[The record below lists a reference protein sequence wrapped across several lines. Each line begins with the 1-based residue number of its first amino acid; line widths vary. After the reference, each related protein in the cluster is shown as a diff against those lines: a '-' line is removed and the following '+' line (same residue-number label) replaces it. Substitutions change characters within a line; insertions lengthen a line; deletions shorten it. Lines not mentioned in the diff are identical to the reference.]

1 MNRTLSLFAAA
12 ALTFAVTA
20 PAAFAQSTDD
30 KAPDSLRTYY
40 LNTSQQNDAE
50 EILVAVRSVI
60 SGIKADFVS
69 SQNAIVVSG
78 PPEGQ
83 AKVQKV
89 IADLDRPRKA
99 YRLTFTLADSDNGKR
114 IGVQHFSIV
123 VAAGQRTTLKQGSKI
138 PVITGSYDAKG
149 GTQQTQFTFLDIGMS
164 FDVSLDDS
172 PGGLRL
178 KSHVEESSVGS
189 PSEYG
194 STSGPLAQEPI
205 VHQTTLEGTSII
217 TIGKPL
223 TLGSVDIAGSTRH
236 IDIEVVA
243 EPVS

>member
-1 MNRTLSLFAAA
+1 MNRTLKLFAAA
-12 ALTFAVTA
+12 ALTFAAAA
-20 PAAFAQSTDD
+20 PAAFAQNSDN
-30 KAPDSLRTYY
+30 KAPDTIKTYY
-40 LNTSQQNDAE
+40 LNTSQQNDAQ
-50 EILVAVRSVI
+50 EILIAVRSVV

-78 PPEGQ
+78 PPEDQ

-99 YRLTFTLADSDNGKR
+99 YRLTFTLADSDAGKR
-114 IGVQHFSIV
+114 VGVQHFSIV

-138 PVITGSYDAKG
+138 PVITGSYQPGAVG
-149 GTQQTQFTFLDIGMS
+149 VQTQFTYLDIGMN
-164 FDVSLDDS
+164 FDVSIDDS

-178 KSHVEESSVGS
+178 KSHVENSSVGS
-189 PSEYG
+189 PTEYG
-194 STSGPLAQEPI
+194 TNSGPLAQEPI
-205 VHQTTLEGTSII
+205 VHQTTLEGTSIV
-217 TIGKPL
+217 TLGKPL
-223 TLGSVDIAGSTRH
+223 TLGSVDVPGSTRH